1 MERITRWF
9 VHNSVASNMV
19 MIFIIIAGALTIPL
33 IKMEVF
39 PAIEVDIVN
48 ITVLYPGA
56 SPGDVEEAICIRIEE
71 RLQGLEGIK
80 RISSSANEN
89 VGSVNVEILPDQDIS
104 DMLDKVKA
112 QVDAID
118 TFPVDVEEPSIQQ
131 FIAVSE
137 VITVAVDGDVNESIL
152 IDFTESIK
160 DELDALPEVT
170 YTTLVG
176 KRPREIAIEVAEIT
190 LRKYNLTLDQI
201 SRAIQSWSVNMPGGT
216 IENKDG
222 EILIRAENQSHSA
235 AEFAAIP
242 VIIDSRGAVV
252 RLGDVSSIK
261 DGLRSI
267 YCHMLTVF
275 AF

>member
-137 VITVAVDGDVNESIL
+137 AVS
-152 IDFTESIK
+152 
-160 DELDALPEVT
+160 
-170 YTTLVG
+170 YTH
-176 KRPREIAIEVAEIT
+176 
-190 LRKYNLTLDQI
+190 LTLPTK
-201 SRAIQSWSVNMPGGT
+201 A
-216 IENKDG
+216 
-222 EILIRAENQSHSA
+222 
-235 AEFAAIP
+235 
-242 VIIDSRGAVV
+242 
-252 RLGDVSSIK
+252 
-261 DGLRSI
+261 
-267 YCHMLTVF
+267 
-275 AF
+275 